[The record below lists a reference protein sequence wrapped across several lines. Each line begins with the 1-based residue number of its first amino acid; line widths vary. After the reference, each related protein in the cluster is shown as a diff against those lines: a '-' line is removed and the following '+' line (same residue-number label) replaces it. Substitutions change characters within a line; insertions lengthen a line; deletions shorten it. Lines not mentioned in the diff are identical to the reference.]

1 MVRASN
7 HGKNLGLIE
16 SLEPRRMLTAD
27 LAASMSVTV
36 KGYNPGDIID
46 GSFTLKN
53 LGTSTIKTGF
63 TVDFRLSNNTT
74 YGDSDDQGDVQV
86 PVSLHIPPGTYPVAV
101 QVQIPVPIN
110 IKPGSYYIVGK
121 VDSGNTVKETNEN
134 NNVFSTANLGAI
146 TINSGGPT
154 MVEGTS
160 AADTI
165 IVSSSNGKIA
175 VKINGKSTTY
185 NGSVSIDGGAGND
198 SITIGD
204 GVSGISVN
212 GGDGDDY
219 IVDGDGSNTLSGGA
233 GKDKIYGGEGNDR
246 LNGNGGNDKLFGEGG
261 ADRLYGGDGNDYLD
275 GGSSNDRLEGDAGDD
290 TMYGQS
296 GDDKFYAKDNTG
308 HDQLFG
314 GSGTDS
320 AQTDGLD
327 TKSSI
332 EEVLS

>member
-1 MVRASN
+1 MRALN
-7 HGKNLGLIE
+7 FGNGCDWVE
-16 SLEPRRMLTAD
+16 TLERRQLLTAD
-27 LAASMSVTV
+27 LAATMSVTV
-36 KGYNPGDIID
+36 KGYNPGDMIA

-53 LGTSTIKTGF
+53 LGTSTIKTAF
-63 TVDFRLSNNTT
+63 TVDLRLSNNTT
-74 YGDSDDQGDVQV
+74 YGDSDDQGDLQI
-86 PVSLHIPPGTYPVAV
+86 PVTTHIPPGTFPVAV
-101 QVQIPVPIN
+101 QVQIPVPVN
-110 IKPGSYYIVGK
+110 IPAGNYYIVGK
-121 VDSGNTVKETNEN
+121 VDSGNTVKETNEK
-134 NNVFSTANLGAI
+134 NNVFSTADLGAI

-154 MVEGTS
+154 TVEGTS

-165 IVSSSNGKIA
+165 IVASSGGKTV

-185 NGSVSIDGGAGND
+185 SGTVSIDGGAGND

-261 ADRLYGGDGNDYLD
+261 ADRLYGYDGNDYLD
-275 GGSSNDRLEGDAGDD
+275 GGSSNDRLEGGAGDD

-296 GDDKFYAKDNTG
+296 GDDKFYAKDTTG

-320 AQTDGLD
+320 AQTDSID
-327 TKSSI
+327 VKSSI